1 LLEGALAKPGESH
14 KGLRYLVAVVFWVG
28 FVAYF
33 FVDTQW
39 RKYLDAVVLW
49 VVGYYVWNVATKMLA
64 EARDAIKETASDI
77 SEIRTLLVQINNR
90 GAGTELQRLWDDEMR
105 KKSLE
110 MCRRATASTMP
121 SDANE

>member
-1 LLEGALAKPGESH
+1 LTKPGESH
-14 KGLRYLVAVVFWVG
+14 KGLGYLVAAVFWMG

-33 FVDTQW
+33 FVDAQW
-39 RKYLDAVVLW
+39 RKYLDAAVLRI
-49 VVGYYVWNVATKMLA
+49 VGYYVWNVATKMLV
-64 EARDAIKETASDI
+64 EARDTIKETASDI

-110 MCRRATASTMP
+110 LCRNATAATKLAG
-121 SDANE
+121 ANE